1 MDIVILAAG
10 LGTRMKSK
18 IPKLLHRIFDVPIID
33 YVIET
38 ARTLNPNNL
47 FVVINPQLQELKEH
61 LSNYDINFV
70 FQKEPKGTGNA
81 VLSALSFLKSE
92 DILIL
97 NGDTPLLKAGTISK
111 FIDLYKKNAVDMGI
125 LSFIPKREHSYGR
138 ILRDQKGNVQKIVE
152 VTDLSENKKNISEAN
167 SGVYLLK
174 RQLAEFVRAIEENP
188 LKKEYYFT
196 DLVEIA
202 VKKGKKVE
210 AYTIAEEEELIG
222 INTRF
227 ELSLAMKY
235 LRDRIVREWMD
246 KGVTI
251 YDSATT
257 WISPK
262 VQIGEDTVI
271 YPNVFIEG
279 ETIIG
284 KNCTLHQGVRLRNC
298 IIEDSVEIKD
308 YTIAENTQIKSG
320 SKIGPFAHLRPDT
333 LIGKNCRVG
342 NFVEIKKSVLKDG
355 TKAAH
360 LSYIG
365 DAEIGKNVNIGAG
378 TITCNYDGTKKHK
391 TIIEDN
397 VFVGSDSQ
405 LVAPVKINKDAYIAA
420 GSTITKEVPEGCL
433 AISRVPQRHI
443 EGWSKKKIRKT

>member
-18 IPKLLHRIFDVPIID
+18 IPKLLHKIFDVPIID

-38 ARTLNPNNL
+38 AKTLNPSNL

-81 VLSALSFLKSE
+81 VLSALSFLRSE

-97 NGDTPLLKAGTISK
+97 NGDTPLLKVETICK
-111 FIDLYKKNAVDMGI
+111 FIDLYKKNTIDMAI
-125 LSFIPKREHSYGR
+125 LSFKPKREHSYGR
-138 ILRDQKGNVQKIVE
+138 ILRDEKGNVQKIVE
-152 VTDLSENKKNISEAN
+152 VTDLSENQKNISEAN
-167 SGVYLLK
+167 SGVYLLN
-174 RQLAEFVRAIEENP
+174 RQLAEFVRVIEENP
-188 LKKEYYFT
+188 IKKEYYFT

-222 INTRF
+222 INTRA
-227 ELSLAMKY
+227 ELSLATKY

-284 KNCTLHQGVRLRNC
+284 KNCILYQGVRLRNC
-298 IIEDSVEIKD
+298 LIEDSVEIKD
-308 YTIAENTQIKSG
+308 HTVVENAQIKSG

-333 LIGKNCRVG
+333 VIGKNCRVG
-342 NFVEIKKSVLKDG
+342 NFVEIKKSFLNDG

-391 TIIEDN
+391 TVIEDN

-443 EGWSKKKIRKT
+443 EGWSKKKRKA